1 MDIRGI
7 ELRREVQQ
15 ALLFRVR
22 HVERGGGRGP
32 GLADEEQVTP
42 QRGQFA
48 EEKAEIHATL
58 QQFLRQRGNGEAVL
72 SLECVEKALIKLLS
86 GKAEHAAGGGFGQVV
101 AAEGQRLA
109 EQGHAVAHASGGTAR
124 KEADGVFLER
134 DAFLVEHARQMGHQF
149 GFGDGLENEM
159 LAAADDRDR
168 KFVGLGG
175 GEDERCAWRR
185 LFQRLEQGVE
195 GFAREHVRFV
205 DDEDLV
211 AAFHRRVGDGLAQA
225 AGVVDAAVGR
235 AVDFH
240 HVHVVAHRD
249 AAGTGSH
256 WLQGSPVGACTQ
268 FSALAKIRA
277 MVVLPTPRVPLSR

>member
-1 MDIRGI
+1 M
-7 ELRREVQQ
+7 
-15 ALLFRVR
+15 ALKMKCWQRLTIVIGNLWASVVARMNAA
-22 HVERGGGRGP
+22 RGGGSSS
-32 GLADEEQVTP
+32 
-42 QRGQFA
+42 
-48 EEKAEIHATL
+48 
-58 QQFLRQRGNGEAVL
+58 VL
-72 SLECVEKALIKLLS
+72 SRA
-86 GKAEHAAGGGFGQVV
+86 
-101 AAEGQRLA
+101 
-109 EQGHAVAHASGGTAR
+109 
-124 KEADGVFLER
+124 
-134 DAFLVEHARQMGHQF
+134 
-149 GFGDGLENEM
+149 
-159 LAAADDRDR
+159 
-168 KFVGLGG
+168 
-175 GEDERCAWRR
+175 
-185 LFQRLEQGVE
+185 VE

>member
-1 MDIRGI
+1 
-7 ELRREVQQ
+7 
-15 ALLFRVR
+15 
-22 HVERGGGRGP
+22 
-32 GLADEEQVTP
+32 
-42 QRGQFA
+42 
-48 EEKAEIHATL
+48 
-58 QQFLRQRGNGEAVL
+58 
-72 SLECVEKALIKLLS
+72 
-86 GKAEHAAGGGFGQVV
+86 
-101 AAEGQRLA
+101 
-109 EQGHAVAHASGGTAR
+109 
-124 KEADGVFLER
+124 
-134 DAFLVEHARQMGHQF
+134 MGHQL

-211 AAFHRRVGDGLAQA
+211 AAFHWRVGDGLAQA

>member
-1 MDIRGI
+1 MLSRT
-7 ELRREVQQ
+7 LPAARR
-15 ALLFRVR
+15 ARRRTAFSS
-22 HVERGGGRGP
+22 
-32 GLADEEQVTP
+32 
-42 QRGQFA
+42 
-48 EEKAEIHATL
+48 
-58 QQFLRQRGNGEAVL
+58 NGMP
-72 SLECVEKALIKLLS
+72 SLLS
-86 GKAEHAAGGGFGQVV
+86 
-101 AAEGQRLA
+101 
-109 EQGHAVAHASGGTAR
+109 T
-124 KEADGVFLER
+124 
-134 DAFLVEHARQMGHQF
+134 ARQMGHQF

-185 LFQRLEQGVE
+185 FFQRLEQGVE

-249 AAGTGSH
+249 AAA
-256 WLQGSPVGACTQ
+256 LLALVAGARRWGRTQ